1 MRCYKILPLVITVLT
16 LAACERYIYLDT
28 GKEPEI
34 IASGFLSTADSVHTL
49 IVTKTSTPEKKIAT
63 VNEAR
68 LQCFVNGRLAG
79 ETDSLS
85 EYASYFSEKIRKM
98 EFKASFNPGDV
109 VRIVIEADGLQ
120 AEVQE
125 KVPSRMP
132 LLSVD
137 TTSVFLRSGDNTL
150 YRRIEHK
157 INIKDLPGEDN
168 FCRLTM
174 SFTGNAVVDEILGTE
189 SQEDSPE
196 VGTELNRISKDIEF
210 DNSYEP
216 VLNKRIDIAGD
227 GENNYYN
234 NQYNIFTDAMFRG
247 GTYSLKVLTRPYS
260 SLTVPVWTYWPG
272 SVNIRIS
279 RKVSVKLFSL
289 SRDAYCY
296 MDDLQFDDS
305 NLSDTYLLD
314 DLSYP
319 DNVKG
324 GRGFITI
331 MSVSEYVMELPDII
345 TDKP

>member
-1 MRCYKILPLVITVLT
+1 M
-16 LAACERYIYLDT
+16 AACERYIYLDI

-34 IASGFLSTADSVHTL
+34 IASGFLSTTDTVHTV
-49 IVTKTSTPEKKIAT
+49 IVAKTSTPEKKIAT

-68 LQCFVNGRLAG
+68 LQCFVNGELAG

-85 EYASYFSEKIRKM
+85 EYASYLSEKIRKM
-98 EFKASFNPGDV
+98 EFKASFNPGDD
-109 VRIVIEADGLQ
+109 VRIVIVADGLQ

-234 NQYNIFTDAMFRG
+234 NQYNIFTDAMFRDG
-247 GTYSLKVLTRPYS
+247 DYSLKVLTKPYS
-260 SLTVPVWTYWPG
+260 DLTVPVWGWWPER
-272 SVNIRIS
+272 VIIRIS

>member
-1 MRCYKILPLVITVLT
+1 M
-16 LAACERYIYLDT
+16 AACERYIYLDI

-34 IASGFLSTADSVHTL
+34 IASGFLSTTDSVHTV

-68 LQCFVNGRLAG
+68 LQGCVNGRLAG

-234 NQYNIFTDAMFRG
+234 NQYNIFTDAMFRDG
-247 GTYSLKVLTRPYS
+247 DYSLKVLTKPYS
-260 SLTVPVWTYWPG
+260 DLTVPVWGWWPER
-272 SVNIRIS
+272 VIIRIS

>member
-1 MRCYKILPLVITVLT
+1 MPLVITVLT

-216 VLNKRIDIAGD
+216 ILNKRIDIAGD

-234 NQYNIFTDAMFRG
+234 NQYNIFTDAMFRDG
-247 GTYSLKVLTRPYS
+247 DYSLKVLTKPYS
-260 SLTVPVWTYWPG
+260 DLTVPVWGWWPER
-272 SVNIRIS
+272 VIIRIS